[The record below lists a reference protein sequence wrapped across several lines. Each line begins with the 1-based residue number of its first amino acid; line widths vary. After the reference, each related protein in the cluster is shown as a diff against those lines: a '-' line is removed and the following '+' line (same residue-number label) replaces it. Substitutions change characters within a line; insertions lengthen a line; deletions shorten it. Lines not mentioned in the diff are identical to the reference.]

1 MVILKYGDTEIY
13 NMVYTILNIQYA
25 TEIYNMVMINILE
38 QDSYIAYLVRIY
50 WVYEIIL
57 VAVQYVNV
65 TGRRN

>member
-13 NMVYTILNIQYA
+13 NMVYTIRNIQYA